1 MSTNI
6 EIEAKILVSESDFL
20 KLKSI
25 LGVQEKIKVK
35 QTNYY
40 IDDQQGSLRTYGFAL
55 RIRELNQ
62 TYTLTLKSPMA
73 EGTLEKNQTISEAS
87 YRIFKETKVF
97 PQGLIQSFLEMFGF
111 QTNQLSIITYLTTE
125 RYETAFEGRHVCL
138 DKNSYHGI
146 TDYEVESEE
155 SSLKRA
161 AETLRLLCEKAKID
175 YKANHMS
182 KYARAIKT
190 LIK

>member
-40 IDDQQGSLRTYGFAL
+40 IDDQQGSLRMYGFAL

>member
-1 MSTNI
+1 
-6 EIEAKILVSESDFL
+6 
-20 KLKSI
+20 
-25 LGVQEKIKVK
+25 
-35 QTNYY
+35 
-40 IDDQQGSLRTYGFAL
+40 
-55 RIRELNQ
+55 
-62 TYTLTLKSPMA
+62 
-73 EGTLEKNQTISEAS
+73 
-87 YRIFKETKVF
+87 
-97 PQGLIQSFLEMFGF
+97 MFGF